1 MILELIL
8 HPTEASIDPDA
19 RLHVLLSLPLRVVS
33 GSRDATLRVWDIETG
48 QCLHVLMGHVAA
60 VRCVQ
65 YDGRRVVSGAY
76 DFMVKVWD
84 PETETCLHTLQGHT
98 NRVYSLQVSATTG
111 QYHHCRFALCIV
123 SSSQSSQSTAQK
135 VSLSIV
141 DSAHDWCSL
150 TKFSGFNV
158 SVSTR
163 VQVSHCQLFRFI
175 HKWLLVLSCCFLY
188 HCKHTKKTFKLKKR
202 RKRN

>member
-1 MILELIL
+1 MRAHTFFKMLKSK
-8 HPTEASIDPDA
+8 PVCFS
-19 RLHVLLSLPLRVVS
+19 LRVVS

-98 NRVYSLQVSATTG
+98 NRVYSLQVNIDITLGHFT
-111 QYHHCRFALCIV
+111 C
-123 SSSQSSQSTAQK
+123 
-135 VSLSIV
+135 LSEV
-141 DSAHDWCSL
+141 RLMTD
-150 TKFSGFNV
+150 GF
-158 SVSTR
+158 
-163 VQVSHCQLFRFI
+163 I
-175 HKWLLVLSCCFLY
+175 LL
-188 HCKHTKKTFKLKKR
+188 
-202 RKRN
+202 

>member
-1 MILELIL
+1 MFL
-8 HPTEASIDPDA
+8 P
-19 RLHVLLSLPLRVVS
+19 PLRVVS

-98 NRVYSLQVSATTG
+98 NRVYSLQVSQCWKVTIKRKLYLWNSWWTCLMAGISVKLSKRLLTDLNWNEHVHLLLIRWFWR
-111 QYHHCRFALCIV
+111 YSNLCC
-123 SSSQSSQSTAQK
+123 
-135 VSLSIV
+135 
-141 DSAHDWCSL
+141 WM
-150 TKFSGFNV
+150 
-158 SVSTR
+158 
-163 VQVSHCQLFRFI
+163 
-175 HKWLLVLSCCFLY
+175 
-188 HCKHTKKTFKLKKR
+188 
-202 RKRN
+202 

>member
-1 MILELIL
+1 M
-8 HPTEASIDPDA
+8 
-19 RLHVLLSLPLRVVS
+19 VS

-98 NRVYSLQVSATTG
+98 NRVYSLQVSASTSTHI
-111 QYHHCRFALCIV
+111 HHFALVFCV
-123 SSSQSSQSTAQK
+123 PRSSELFQSNE
-135 VSLSIV
+135 
-141 DSAHDWCSL
+141 
-150 TKFSGFNV
+150 FPF
-158 SVSTR
+158 
-163 VQVSHCQLFRFI
+163 LF
-175 HKWLLVLSCCFLY
+175 
-188 HCKHTKKTFKLKKR
+188 
-202 RKRN
+202 